1 MDWYIGTE
9 WKDEKRGLSKKVLS
23 LEFADM
29 AKPMAA
35 STVLFSVNNK
45 CANLEDRPSKY
56 LGGEESLTFPQQHTL
71 EMGTAT
77 TPVDCYVE
85 MLLQQFMPG
94 ETAACSITSK
104 TGERIEFDLKL
115 DLIVKN
121 PQVHKLNA
129 AEIYELAL
137 RFKESG
143 VAMFKSYP
151 KFAFDYF
158 ARAAKLLITY
168 KPFDQLTK
176 KSNGINGTTVEA
188 LFVQLQ
194 TNLAACM
201 LQEERYE
208 HVIYHTEFVERA
220 ESPTEKSVYR
230 RALAYYHMKEFAKAQ
245 ATIERV
251 HDYEEKR
258 EFSKLRDKIAA
269 SWKDSMAHYKEVVQ
283 RMFS

>member
-269 SWKDSMAHYKEVVQ
+269 SWKDSKAHYKEVVQ